1 MDERLTRVEERLSGI
16 VEDVSDM
23 KSAVKD
29 IAASLKLLTILEE
42 RHRTMDDSIKR
53 AFTVI
58 ETNIKR
64 LDLIEITLPNLS
76 LASSWV
82 FRAMIMIV
90 GLLGTSFI
98 VMLIKFFF
106 VSVSIIFIKRYTN
119 ALNELSS
126 FILLHGAQQGTQFSI
141 KYPLSLSNLSIPRLG
156 FVSQ

>member
-106 VSVSIIFIKRYTN
+106 DGV
-119 ALNELSS
+119 
-126 FILLHGAQQGTQFSI
+126 
-141 KYPLSLSNLSIPRLG
+141 
-156 FVSQ
+156 